1 MRRRPGGEEAGQG
14 LRPGPSLSG
23 ARQDWWAQRRCSCTP
38 PPRAGRQEVPEGA
51 QEAVGRTLWDAG
63 PGGLGGGH
71 GRLGP
76 GQTRDGGVSRQREN
90 PDRGREGRG
99 RVQMRSRRK
108 KRWMKM
114 RQDLQREAEEEAVV
128 GGRKG

>member
-1 MRRRPGGEEAGQG
+1 M
-14 LRPGPSLSG
+14 
-23 ARQDWWAQRRCSCTP
+23 
-38 PPRAGRQEVPEGA
+38 
-51 QEAVGRTLWDAG
+51 
-63 PGGLGGGH
+63 
-71 GRLGP
+71 
-76 GQTRDGGVSRQREN
+76 SRQREN